1 MFYAPMAGYLIVAA
15 GSVILIVAVR
25 KKAIGRNSAIGIRTR
40 HTLAS
45 DAAWEAGQR
54 AGVPYLFGMAVIS
67 IGHAVALLCVEL
79 SNATTAGHIL
89 ALLGWVLILV
99 CAVLAVRAANA
110 ASRSAGQ

>member
-15 GSVILIVAVR
+15 VSVVLIVAVR
-25 KKAIGRNSAIGIRTR
+25 KKAIDRNSAIGIRTR

-54 AGVPYLFGMAVIS
+54 AGVPYLFGMAVIG
-67 IGHAVALLCVEL
+67 IGHAVALLYIEL
-79 SNATTAGHIL
+79 SNATTTGHIL

-99 CAVLAVRAANA
+99 CAVLAVRAANGA
-110 ASRSAGQ
+110 ARSVGP

>member
-15 GSVILIVAVR
+15 VSVVLIVAVR

-99 CAVLAVRAANA
+99 CAVLAVRAANGA
-110 ASRSAGQ
+110 ARSVGP

>member
-15 GSVILIVAVR
+15 VSVVLIVAVR
-25 KKAIGRNSAIGIRTR
+25 RQAIGRNSAIGIRTR

-54 AGVPYLFGMAVIS
+54 AGVPYLIGIAVIS

-79 SNATTAGHIL
+79 SNATTADHIL

-99 CAVLAVRAANA
+99 CAGLAVRAANA

>member
-15 GSVILIVAVR
+15 VSVVLIVAVR